1 MENFI
6 INTYGKE
13 NNNMESIYTPTYAAM
28 FGEKFAEELAILCK
42 KHGTNLETFHWKV
55 IDTYEIENL
64 KEDIRTYI
72 EEQTYIYTIED
83 ELVYPY
89 TIEDGFVD
97 AVINAYNDIF
107 DADMGTWDNIR
118 SAIEAVAVDEGVP
131 EKYRKMAD
139 KVLGREEE

>member
-1 MENFI
+1 MENII
-6 INTYGKE
+6 INNKKE
-13 NNNMESIYTPTYAAM
+13 NNNMDNIYTPTYAAM
-28 FGEKFAEELAILCK
+28 FGEEFAKELAMLCK
-42 KHGTNLETFHWKV
+42 KHNTNLATFHWKV